1 MCGIAA
7 IFGYAETAPPV
18 DPDELFAMRE
28 QMFARGPDGGGHW
41 ISDAGRVGLANR
53 RLSIIDIS
61 AAGAQPMFN
70 ADRSL
75 AITFNGEIYNYAELR
90 SELSAN
96 GYQFN
101 STSDTEVVLALYA
114 TRGEAMLDAL
124 RGMYAFAI
132 WDRDKQGLFLARDPF
147 GIKPLYYSDNGHTI
161 RLASQVKAL
170 RAGGKIDNAPDPAGH
185 VGFFLWGHV
194 PDPYTFF
201 RSVRSLPA
209 GSSMWVDRNGV
220 RSPKKFCDVTTLLR
234 EGEAAT
240 PITDNREPAERL
252 RSALSETVRYHLVA
266 DVPVG
271 VFLSSGLDSTTIA
284 ALAAQQGGILRTVTL
299 GFDEYKGTEADE
311 TPLAE
316 EFANRCG
323 ATHRTIWVSRGD
335 FEAERD
341 HLFEAMDRPST
352 DGVNTFFVSLA
363 AKRAGL
369 KVALSGIGGDEL
381 FASYPGFKEIPRTV
395 RWLKAFQRWRAL
407 GSGIR
412 FVSAPLLK
420 RFTSP
425 KYAGLFEY
433 GGTYAGAYLLR
444 RGLFMP
450 WELPELLDP
459 EMVRAGWAELQT
471 LLRLEE
477 TIDGIENSR
486 LKVSALEMNWYMRH
500 QLLRDSDWAGM
511 GHSVEIRVPFVDVDL
526 VRGLAPLLASQHPP
540 SKRDMAATAASD
552 LVTSEMLDRRKTGF
566 QVPVRD
572 WLLTDD
578 PRNGAGSHQWTDRG
592 LRGWAKYVYRHFP
605 GAQLRNGSK
614 KSQVGSQK
622 SQVSLPSRSLG
633 EGWKSQSTDHTSA
646 VRDHNPAAISDFQS
660 VSASDFERAKLAKRI
675 LVFRIGQL
683 GDTIVALPAMWLV
696 RKHFPNAHITL
707 LCDRH
712 PGKTHV
718 LASDLLRG
726 AEIFDDYLSYPVSQS
741 AELLRRAR
749 ISALLAAIR
758 GGRFDTLAYLAPTN
772 RTADQIERDRRF
784 FRMAGIR
791 NFIGMRGFEPLEPK
805 RAGHPMKLMPRES
818 ELLLRRLAAS
828 GLTVEPE
835 DKSQMDLGLRPE
847 DDGPL
852 LSWLAG
858 LPSDQGRIWLAVGPG
873 SKMPAKRWPLKRFR
887 EVVDLLIQQFNV
899 WPVVFGGK
907 EDRVIGEWLLQ
918 QWGRGYNAAGAL
930 GLRPSAA
937 ALKRCALFLGNDT
950 GTMHMAAAVGVPCV
964 AIFSSRERPGLWF
977 PFGEGHR
984 VFRSEIECEACGLVE
999 CIERGNE
1006 CLKRVSI
1013 EEVLN
1018 ACREILAAARNQ
1030 PSFSTKVKTN
1040 NPTLPAAAYEVA
1052 QRLRRGRAAER
1063 VYLFGSHARGEAT
1076 PDSDLDFLVV
1086 VPHSTESRYHR
1097 AVAALRVAGDV
1108 RFPKDIIVLTRAEW
1122 EWELRAPCSLS
1133 STVSREGIL
1142 LNGES

>member
-7 IFGYAETAPPV
+7 IFAYGQAAPPV
-18 DPDELFAMRE
+18 DADELFAMRE

-41 ISDAGRVGLANR
+41 ISDDPRVGLANR
-53 RLSIIDIS
+53 RLSIIDVS

-90 SELSAN
+90 EQLRRE
-96 GYQFN
+96 GYPFQ
-101 STSDTEVVLALYA
+101 SHADTEVVLALYA
-114 TRGEAMLDAL
+114 TRGEAMLNEL

-170 RAGGKIDNAPDPAGH
+170 QAGGKIDNAPDPAGH

-201 RSVRSLPA
+201 RSIRALPA
-209 GSSMWVDRNGV
+209 GSSMWIDQNGA
-220 RSPKKFCDVTTLLR
+220 RSPKKFCDITTLLR
-234 EGEAAT
+234 EGEE
-240 PITDNREPAERL
+240 DQRSEVRSQRSEVDSRERL

-271 VFLSSGLDSTTIA
+271 VFLSAGLDSTTIA
-284 ALAAQQGGILRTVTL
+284 ALAAREGGNLRTVTL
-299 GFDEYKGTEADE
+299 GFEEYKGTDADE
-311 TPLAE
+311 TLLAE
-316 EFANRCG
+316 QFAERCG

-335 FEAERD
+335 FEAERH

-369 KVALSGIGGDEL
+369 KVALSGVGGDEL
-381 FASYPGFKEIPRTV
+381 FASYPSFRDIPRTV
-395 RWLKAFQRWRAL
+395 QLLQPFRNWRAL
-407 GSGIR
+407 GAGVR
-412 FVSAPLLK
+412 VLSAPMLK

-425 KYAGLFEY
+425 KYGGLFEY

-450 WELPELLDP
+450 WELPELLEP

-471 LLRLEE
+471 LLRLDE
-477 TIDGIENSR
+477 TISGLNNPR
-486 LKVSALEMNWYMRH
+486 LKISALEMNWYMRH

-540 SKRDMAATAASD
+540 SKRDMAATASD
-552 LVTSEMLDRRKTGF
+552 LVTSEMLERRKTGF

-605 GAQLRNGSK
+605 GAQLRQGN
-614 KSQVGSQK
+614 QK
-622 SQVSLPSRSLG
+622 SQI
-633 EGWKSQSTDHTSA
+633 TDHKSE
-646 VRDHNPAAISDFQS
+646 VRGHQPSPRLGKQVTDHRSPSPNQPSNINHQPSP
-660 VSASDFERAKLAKRI
+660 RRL

-726 AEIFDDYLSYPVSQS
+726 AGIFDDYLSYPVSQS
-741 AELLRRAR
+741 TELVRRAR
-749 ISALLAAIR
+749 MSALLAAIR
-758 GGRFDTLAYLAPTN
+758 RARFDTLVYLAPTN
-772 RTADQIERDRRF
+772 RKSDQIERDRRF

-835 DKSQMDLGLRPE
+835 DESQMDLGLRPE
-847 DDGPL
+847 DDAPL
-852 LSWLAG
+852 LSWLAK
-858 LPSDQGRIWLAVGPG
+858 LPSDQDRIWLAVGPG

-930 GLRPSAA
+930 DLRPSAA

-964 AIFSSRERPGLWF
+964 AIFSARERPGLWF

-984 VFRSEIECEACGLVE
+984 VFRSDIECEGCGLVE
-999 CIERGNE
+999 CIELGNE
-1006 CLKRVSI
+1006 CLKRISTT
-1013 EEVLN
+1013 EVLD
-1018 ACREILAAARNQ
+1018 ACREILTMQ
-1030 PSFSTKVKTN
+1030 PSVKR
-1040 NPTLPAAAYEVA
+1040 E
-1052 QRLRRGRAAER
+1052 
-1063 VYLFGSHARGEAT
+1063 
-1076 PDSDLDFLVV
+1076 
-1086 VPHSTESRYHR
+1086 
-1097 AVAALRVAGDV
+1097 AALVG
-1108 RFPKDIIVLTRAEW
+1108 
-1122 EWELRAPCSLS
+1122 
-1133 STVSREGIL
+1133 
-1142 LNGES
+1142 N